1 MKTAVSIPD
10 EVFKEVE
17 RLAKRLKVSR
27 SRLFSMALSEF
38 LARYKSEQVTAQL
51 NRALA
56 EIDEPQDP
64 FVTEAARRTLKRN
77 EW

>member
-51 NRALA
+51 NQALA
-56 EIDEPQDP
+56 DIDEPQDP

>member
-10 EVFKEVE
+10 DVFKEIE
-17 RLAKRLKVSR
+17 RLAKRLKISR
-27 SRLFSMALSEF
+27 SRMYSIALRDF
-38 LARYKSEQVTAQL
+38 LARYKAEQITAQL
-51 NRALA
+51 NRTLA

-64 FVTEAARRTLKRN
+64 FVAEAARRTLKRN